1 MRRMK
6 QDAMRRQRGVF
17 LTVLV
22 SVAGLSCAHAPQPD
36 VASASAQVV
45 ADAPAVHTAP
55 PALIEIRVLLTAYTG
70 AKGADPALQR
80 SEPEALER
88 ARMLASMART
98 GDQLIGLV
106 PKYSDRAGAADD
118 YGVFRLE
125 PAKPAPFDAAV
136 IEAALALKVGAI
148 SEPVATPEGYLVI
161 ERLKDPPIGPE
172 RIAAKHILIGYAG
185 SPQPIPGVT
194 RTEAEA
200 RALAAQIV
208 KQLHEPGADWNALA
222 AQYTDEP
229 GSKKTGGDL
238 GKFGHGQM
246 VPAFDA
252 AAFALAVGQISDVV
266 QSPFGFHIIQR
277 YE

>member
-1 MRRMK
+1 M
-6 QDAMRRQRGVF
+6 
-17 LTVLV
+17 
-22 SVAGLSCAHAPQPD
+22 
-36 VASASAQVV
+36 
-45 ADAPAVHTAP
+45 
-55 PALIEIRVLLTAYTG
+55 I
-70 AKGADPALQR
+70 
-80 SEPEALER
+80 
-88 ARMLASMART
+88 
-98 GDQLIGLV
+98 
-106 PKYSDRAGAADD
+106 
-118 YGVFRLE
+118 
-125 PAKPAPFDAAV
+125 DAA
-136 IEAALALKVGAI
+136 LPLNVGAI
-148 SEPVATPEGYLVI
+148 SDPVATPEGYVVI
-161 ERLKDPPIGPE
+161 ERLKDPLVGPE

-185 SPQPIPGVT
+185 SPQAIPGVT

-200 RALAAQIV
+200 RALAAQII